1 LSFLDSWRSTLY
13 SLTGIIIIFAR
24 IINAKNMIEKF
35 LNEEQDPKTVEKVYS
50 RLVDLLSSG
59 EEVIYIAVQK
69 KPLVNLFPDCIAITN
84 KRVLFFTPANLG
96 LSIKFVDFVWKDI
109 VDVYTKEE
117 IIGAIFSVKTT
128 GGAEMAVDYLPKIQ
142 GRKLYQYAQERKEVE
157 REARRQRDL
166 EQKRAE
172 SGAVQF
178 ENSPARAF
186 AAPASPQP
194 FSSQPAYTAPVAPP
208 APAPTPV
215 IPPAPAPVVQ
225 EAAAPTP
232 AAKPDELTEKL
243 KKLKTLFDNG
253 LISQEEYN
261 AKKLDLLSD
270 L

>member
-1 LSFLDSWRSTLY
+1 
-13 SLTGIIIIFAR
+13 
-24 IINAKNMIEKF
+24 MIEKF
-35 LNEEQDPKTVEKVYS
+35 LNEEQDPKTVEKVYF

-59 EEVIYIAVQK
+59 EEIIYIAVQK

-84 KRVLFFTPANLG
+84 KRILFFTPANLG

-128 GGAEMAVDYLPKIQ
+128 NGAEMAVDYLPKVQ

-178 ENSPARAF
+178 DNAGRTTPAQQVF
-186 AAPASPQP
+186 AAQAPVAP
-194 FSSQPAYTAPVAPP
+194 SQIPTPAPVAPP
-208 APAPTPV
+208 VPTPAPE
-215 IPPAPAPVVQ
+215 PVVQ
-225 EAAAPTP
+225 QAAAP
-232 AAKPDELTEKL
+232 KPDELTEKL
-243 KKLKTLFDNG
+243 KRLKMLFDNG

-270 L
+270 F

>member
-1 LSFLDSWRSTLY
+1 
-13 SLTGIIIIFAR
+13 
-24 IINAKNMIEKF
+24 MIEKF
-35 LNEEQDPKTVEKVYS
+35 LNEEQDPKTVEKVYF

-59 EEVIYIAVQK
+59 EEIIYIAVQK

-84 KRVLFFTPANLG
+84 KRILFFTPANLG

-128 GGAEMAVDYLPKIQ
+128 NGAEMAVDYLPKVQ

-178 ENSPARAF
+178 DNAARTTPAQQVF
-186 AAPASPQP
+186 AAQ
-194 FSSQPAYTAPVAPP
+194 APVAASQIPTPTPMAPPVPTP
-208 APAPTPV
+208 APEPV
-215 IPPAPAPVVQ
+215 AQ
-225 EAAAPTP
+225 QAAAP
-232 AAKPDELTEKL
+232 KPDELTEKL
-243 KKLKTLFDNG
+243 KRLKMLFDNG

-270 L
+270 F